1 MSEAEGNIAQ
11 NQKLW
16 SRTFIVLMGVNFCSA
31 LSFYLIM
38 VKITEFAMDAYGV
51 TPSVAGMTLSAFVL
65 SALFTRL
72 LFGGRIDA
80 WGVKRALFIGAAVN
94 AVSMVLYVFPLPFAV
109 LMAVRVAHGFGFA
122 IMSGS
127 AAAGAALAI
136 PRDRYGEGIGYFSM
150 MQALATGVGP
160 FVAILITNVFGG
172 YEPMFIVAAV
182 IAALALA
189 SLALLKLPPR
199 ATETPVKH
207 VAADAGK
214 GRNSLVQWSIVPLA
228 SALLL
233 CYLGY
238 SGILSF
244 VTLYA
249 GSLGLGDAVSLYFV
263 VYAAVILIARP
274 PVGRSVDR
282 KGENSVIYW
291 CFVSLAVGFVVLALA
306 ANGVMLLASAA
317 LVGFGI
323 GAVQSISQAI
333 IARDTPPD
341 ELGRA
346 NSTFFMS
353 MDLGSGVGP
362 ILIGAVIPF
371 IGYSGSYLVLAG
383 FAVLAGVIYHLV
395 HGRKV

>member
-1 MSEAEGNIAQ
+1 MQRER

-16 SRTFIVLMGVNFCSA
+16 SRAFIVLMGVNFCSA

-38 VKITEFAMDAYGV
+38 VKITEFAMDTYGV
-51 TPSVAGMTLSAFVL
+51 SYSVAGMTISAYVIA
-65 SALFTRL
+65 ALLTRL

-80 WGVKRALFIGAAVN
+80 WGAKRALVIGSAVN
-94 AVSMVLYVFPLPFAV
+94 AACMALYLVPLPFAA

-127 AAAGAALAI
+127 AAAGAALVI
-136 PRDRYGEGIGYFSM
+136 PRERYGEGIGYFSM

-160 FVAILITNVFGG
+160 FVAILITNVFDG
-172 YEPMFIVAAV
+172 YAPMFAVASV
-182 IAALALA
+182 IAVLALA
-189 SLALLKLPPR
+189 SLALLQMPP
-199 ATETPVKH
+199 
-207 VAADAGK
+207 AAPEAPAEHEPDKAG
-214 GRNSLVQWSIVPLA
+214 RRSLVQWSVVPVA
-228 SALLL
+228 SVLFL

-249 GSLGLGDAVSLYFV
+249 DSLGLADAVSLYFV
-263 VYAAVILIARP
+263 VYAVVILIARP

-291 CFVSLAVGFVVLALA
+291 CFVSLAVGLAVLAFA
-306 ANGVMLLASAA
+306 ANGAMLLASAA

-323 GAVQSISQAI
+323 GAVQSITQAI

-362 ILIGAVIPF
+362 IAIGAVIPF
-371 IGYSGSYLVLAG
+371 IGYQGSYLVLAG
-383 FAVLAGVIYHLV
+383 VAVLAGVVYHVV

>member
-1 MSEAEGNIAQ
+1 MEQ

-38 VKITEFAMDAYGV
+38 VKITEFAMDTYGV
-51 TPSVAGMTLSAFVL
+51 SPSVAGMTLSAFVL
-65 SALFTRL
+65 AALLTRL

-94 AVSMVLYVFPLPFAV
+94 AASMVLYVFPLPFAA

-127 AAAGAALAI
+127 AAAGAALVI
-136 PRDRYGEGIGYFSM
+136 PRERYGEGIGYFSM

-172 YEPMFIVAAV
+172 YEPMFVVAAV
-182 IAALALA
+182 IAVLALA
-189 SLALLKLPPR
+189 SLVLLKLPPR
-199 ATETPVKH
+199 VTETPVKH

-214 GRNSLVQWSIVPLA
+214 GRNSLIQWSVMPIAAVLF
-228 SALLL
+228 L

-249 GSLGLGDAVSLYFV
+249 DSLGLADAVSLYFV
-263 VYAAVILIARP
+263 VYAVVILIARP

-291 CFVSLAVGFVVLALA
+291 CFVSLAVGLAVLALA
-306 ANGVMLLASAA
+306 TNGVMLLASAA

-323 GAVQSISQAI
+323 GAVQSITQAI

-362 ILIGAVIPF
+362 IVIGAVIPF
-371 IGYSGSYLVLAG
+371 IGYAGSYFVLAG
-383 FAVLAGVIYHLV
+383 VAVLAGVVYHVV